1 MNRVPILTVALLT
14 VTIQFVG
21 GKVTESQDVEPL
33 LGNTENGEQLFTEYT
48 CSGCH
53 GYTGETGLGTR
64 LNPPRM
70 RQARFIQYLRNPT
83 DPERMPPYQEP
94 EVSNQNLAD
103 IYAFLESLP
112 SQSPAIED
120 IPLLQAILRE
130 LRR

>member
-1 MNRVPILTVALLT
+1 MNRLPILIVALLT

-21 GKVTESQDVEPL
+21 GQVAEVQDVEPL

-94 EVSNQNLAD
+94 EVSDQNLAD

>member
-1 MNRVPILTVALLT
+1 MNRVTILTVALLT

-21 GKVTESQDVEPL
+21 GKVTESQDGEPL

-94 EVSNQNLAD
+94 EVSDQNLAD

>member
-1 MNRVPILTVALLT
+1 MNRLPLFTLALLT
-14 VTIQFVG
+14 LTILFVG
-21 GKVTESQDVEPL
+21 GQPSESQDVESL
-33 LGNTENGEQLFTEYT
+33 LGDTENGQQLFTEYT
-48 CSGCH
+48 CAGCH

-83 DPERMPPYQEP
+83 NPERMPPYQEP
-94 EVSNQNLAD
+94 EVSDQNLAD

-120 IPLLQAILRE
+120 IPLLQAILGE
-130 LRR
+130 LRH

>member
-1 MNRVPILTVALLT
+1 MNRVTILTVALLT

-21 GKVTESQDVEPL
+21 GKVTESQDGEPL

-70 RQARFIQYLRNPT
+70 RQARFIQYLRNPS
-83 DPERMPPYQEP
+83 DPEGMPPYQEP
-94 EVSNQNLAD
+94 EVSDQNLAD
-103 IYAFLESLP
+103 IYAFLDSLP

-120 IPLLQAILRE
+120 IPLLQAILGE
-130 LRR
+130 LRH

>member
-21 GKVTESQDVEPL
+21 GKVTESQNVGPL

-83 DPERMPPYQEP
+83 DPERMPAYQEP
-94 EVSNQNLAD
+94 EVSDQNLAD

>member
-1 MNRVPILTVALLT
+1 MLT

-21 GKVTESQDVEPL
+21 GQVAEVQDVEPL

-94 EVSNQNLAD
+94 EVSDQNLAD

>member
-1 MNRVPILTVALLT
+1 MKRLPLFTVPLLT
-14 VTIQFVG
+14 VTILVVG
-21 GKVTESQDVEPL
+21 GHVSQSQDVESL
-33 LGNTENGEQLFTEYT
+33 LGDTENGEQLYNEYT

-53 GYTGETGLGTR
+53 GFTGETGLGTR

-83 DPERMPPYQEP
+83 NPERMPPYQEP
-94 EVSNQNLAD
+94 EVSDQNLAD

-120 IPLLQAILRE
+120 IPLLQAILEE
-130 LRR
+130 LRH

>member
-1 MNRVPILTVALLT
+1 MNRVTILTVALMT

-21 GKVTESQDVEPL
+21 GKVTESQDGEPL

-70 RQARFIQYLRNPT
+70 RQARFIQYLRNPS
-83 DPERMPPYQEP
+83 DPEGMPPYQEP
-94 EVSNQNLAD
+94 EVSDQNLAD
-103 IYAFLESLP
+103 IYAFLDSLP

-120 IPLLQAILRE
+120 IPLLQAILGE
-130 LRR
+130 LRH

>member
-1 MNRVPILTVALLT
+1 
-14 VTIQFVG
+14 
-21 GKVTESQDVEPL
+21 
-33 LGNTENGEQLFTEYT
+33 
-48 CSGCH
+48 
-53 GYTGETGLGTR
+53 
-64 LNPPRM
+64 M

>member
-1 MNRVPILTVALLT
+1 MNRVTILTVALLT

-21 GKVTESQDVEPL
+21 GQVAEVQDVEPL

-94 EVSNQNLAD
+94 EVSDQNLAD

>member
-1 MNRVPILTVALLT
+1 MNRVTILTVALLT

-48 CSGCH
+48 CAGCH